1 MLGAITWLL
10 ACQLAGEV
18 ITMATGLPLPGP
30 VVGMSLLFAGLLIRQ
45 RLQAG
50 SGRPDIPEDLEQ
62 TATGLLSHL
71 SLLFV
76 PAGVGV
82 MLYLPLIAEEWLPIS
97 VSLVAST
104 LLTIAFTA
112 LVMSWLVRKKGGD
125 EGGKAG
131 GPDGI

>member
-18 ITMATGLPLPGP
+18 ITMGTGLPLPGP
-30 VVGMSLLFAGLLIRQ
+30 VVGMALLFAGLLIRQ

-50 SGRPDIPEDLEQ
+50 SGRPDIPEDLER

-112 LVMSWLVRKKGGD
+112 LVMSWLVRKKGAD
-125 EGGKAG
+125 DGKAG